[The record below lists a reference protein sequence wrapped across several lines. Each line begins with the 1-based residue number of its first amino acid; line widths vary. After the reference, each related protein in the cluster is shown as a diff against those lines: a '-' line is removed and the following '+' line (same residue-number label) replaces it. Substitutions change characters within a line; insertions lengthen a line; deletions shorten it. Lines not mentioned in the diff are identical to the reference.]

1 MLSSYARDAL
11 VAARALRMMDAKA
24 HRGIPTGGD
33 GGLDLDEEEEEVA
46 NVALGDTMQKR
57 KYVRRRR
64 AMHMDWVAFG
74 TELIGHTARLA
85 NPNPYPTQTPAPAPA
100 PAPAPTPTP
109 TLALTKE
116 LQPGLVIRAR
126 TVTSNG
132 MSNVRAAAA
141 VGTSAGPISA
151 AQQASRSSNP
161 PPDPTPSPTLTPPL
175 PLTPTLNPTLS
186 QP

>member
-33 GGLDLDEEEEEVA
+33 GGLDLDEGEEDVA

-85 NPNPYPTQTPAPAPA
+85 NPNPYPYPNPNPN
-100 PAPAPTPTP
+100 PNPNPH
-109 TLALTKE
+109 
-116 LQPGLVIRAR
+116 
-126 TVTSNG
+126 
-132 MSNVRAAAA
+132 
-141 VGTSAGPISA
+141 PIS
-151 AQQASRSSNP
+151 SPN
-161 PPDPTPSPTLTPPL
+161 PDPD
-175 PLTPTLNPTLS
+175 
-186 QP
+186 